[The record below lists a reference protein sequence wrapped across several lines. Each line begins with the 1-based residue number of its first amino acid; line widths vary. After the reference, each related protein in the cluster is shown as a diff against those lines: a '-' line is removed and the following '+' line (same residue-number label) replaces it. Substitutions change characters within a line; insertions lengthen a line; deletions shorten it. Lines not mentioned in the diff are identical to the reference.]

1 MEARVHHMKL
11 LKVYFDKIAS
21 GEKTVEMRL
30 MDEKRQMI
38 SIGDRVV
45 FSCED
50 DPARTV
56 TLAVAGVQKFSD
68 FSALARCYG
77 TDAVGFAGDTPEE
90 VGAVM
95 ERIYSAEAVARW
107 GAAAI
112 VLRPKAKEQN
122 TESST

>member
-38 SIGDRVV
+38 SVGDRVV
-45 FSCED
+45 FSCEEQ
-50 DPARTV
+50 PMRSV
-56 TLAVAGVQKFSD
+56 SLSVADVRCFPD
-68 FSALARCYG
+68 FSELAACYG

-95 ERIYSAEAVARW
+95 ERIYSAEEVARW

-112 VLRPKAKEQN
+112 VLRQKAKEQN